1 MNPTFKKALQI
12 IIPFAFG
19 GFLVWYSLSDLDY
32 NQLLKDFKNAN
43 YWWIGLSLL
52 FGILSHFSRA
62 YRWSF
67 MLEPMGYKP
76 KLGNNILAVLVGY
89 LVNYTIPRA
98 GEASRALVLTNY
110 EDIPFEKSF
119 GTIVAERVAD
129 LVMLLLIIIVT
140 LFLQFDFIFELLT
153 KKEEADSNPWTLW
166 IVLGGLLI
174 GGIVFFLYIKKAK
187 SGIGLK
193 IKTFVSGL
201 IEGMLSIFKMKK
213 KWAFIFHT
221 VFIWVMYILM
231 FWVVTFSIEGLS
243 VPFGAIL
250 VGFIAGAFSIAATPG
265 GIGSYTITVPAAFVL
280 FGLPESSSAS
290 FAWIMWGSQTAMV
303 ILFGGLS
310 FLALPIYNNKNKKT
324 LEQPEAN

>member
-1 MNPTFKKALQI
+1 MNPTLKKALQI

-19 GFLVWYSLSDLDY
+19 GTLVWYSLSDIDLDR
-32 NQLLKDFKNAN
+32 LFTDFKNAN

-52 FGILSHFSRA
+52 LGILSHISRA

-76 KLGNNILAVLVGY
+76 KLTNNVLAVLVGY

-129 LVMLLLIIIVT
+129 LIMLLLIIVVT
-140 LFLQFDFIFELLT
+140 LFLQFDFIMDLLT
-153 KKEEADSNPWTLW
+153 KKDDGGGNLW
-166 IVLGGLLI
+166 MIWMILGALVVGV
-174 GGIVFFLYIKKAK
+174 IVFFLYVKNAK
-187 SGIGLK
+187 SGFGLK
-193 IKTFVSGL
+193 IKNFVNGL
-201 IEGMLSIFKMKK
+201 IEGVLSIFKMKK

-231 FWVVTFSIEGLS
+231 FWVVTFSIDGLS
-243 VPFGAIL
+243 VPVGAVL
-250 VGFIAGAFSIAATPG
+250 VGFIAGALSIAATPG
-265 GIGSYTITVPAAFVL
+265 GIGSYPLSVAAAFVL
-280 FGLPESSSAS
+280 FNAPEGPSES
-290 FAWIMWGSQTAMV
+290 FGWIMWGSQTAMV
-303 ILFGGLS
+303 IFFGGLS
-310 FLALPIYNNKNKKT
+310 FLALPIYNKAK
-324 LEQPEAN
+324 